1 MNIALIVFLG
11 NKGATY
17 SKTRH
22 NAGWLLYEECFSESS
37 DTLREK
43 FHGLHGSMTCAG
55 KTMRMLFP
63 HTYMNESGRS
73 VSAMLS
79 YFSISSEE
87 TLIVHDDIELP
98 FGALTLQ
105 MGGSAS
111 GHNGLRSIFRLCGTT
126 DFLRLRIGVGRG
138 RGGDVASHVLSR
150 FSQDEEPFLP
160 QLFRQGEIMIQRSV
174 SGTIEEKGLPFSQ
187 RVL

>member
-1 MNIALIVFLG
+1 MKIALIVFLG
-11 NKGATY
+11 NKGASY
-17 SKTRH
+17 SHTRH
-22 NAGWLLYEECFSESS
+22 NAGWLLYEDRFNGSS
-37 DTLREK
+37 DTLRQK
-43 FHGLHGSMTCAG
+43 FHGLYGSMNCAG
-55 KTMRMLFP
+55 ESIRTLFP

-79 YFSISSEE
+79 YFSIRSDQ

-105 MGGSAS
+105 KGGSAS

-138 RGGDVASHVLSR
+138 KGTDVASHVLSR
-150 FSQDEEPFLP
+150 FSPEEEPLLP
-160 QLFRQGEIMIQRSV
+160 DLFKQGELIIQETLLGS
-174 SGTIEEKGLPFSQ
+174 IQEKKLPFSK